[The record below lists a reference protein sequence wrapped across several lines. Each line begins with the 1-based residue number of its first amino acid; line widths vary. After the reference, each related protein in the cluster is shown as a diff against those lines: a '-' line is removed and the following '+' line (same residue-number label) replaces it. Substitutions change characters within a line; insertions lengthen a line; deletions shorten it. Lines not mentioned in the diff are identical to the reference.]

1 MNIIIIV
8 YSILV
13 LLTFIVILKNYNLKA
28 WSKISFF
35 FLMLWSLTII
45 DKFTI
50 KKIYQYYNDIGKFLM
65 CCTGISFII
74 KLWIDSNEIINHNE
88 RKEARRY
95 LIIGL
100 IGIGL
105 FIFSK
110 FFLKYLL

>member
-13 LLTFIVILKNYNLKA
+13 LLTFIVILKNYNLNT

-35 FLMLWSLTII
+35 FLMLWSITII

-50 KKIYQYYNDIGKFLM
+50 KNIYQYYNDTGKILM

-74 KLWIDSNEIINHNE
+74 KLWIDSNKIINQDE
-88 RKEARRY
+88 KKEVRRY

-105 FIFSK
+105 FLFSK
-110 FFLKYLL
+110 IFLKYLL